1 MGMQFAR
8 GKKKVSEEGEVG
20 QMDVRTELT
29 VLKAWEWELTP
40 EEWAVLIA
48 LSVDSIANATL
59 FNYHDEILHLIEKTC
74 RVT

>member
-1 MGMQFAR
+1 MQFAR